1 VNEAVVA
8 LHNLAFLGGEAVK
21 AIIAAGAVSPLVALL
36 SCGPESEAA
45 EGAAGVLHN
54 LSCDSEG
61 SNAIIGEGAIPLLVA
76 LLSGGPDSEA
86 ADTAAQVLHNLT
98 CYGDEARKAIVEAGA
113 VPPLVALLSGGPG
126 PAAAQNAAE
135 ALRNLAFGTNSTPVL
150 EEVAR
155 TETDCSSWLLL
166 RAKLRECAS
175 ARLQA
180 AEEGTAV
187 AALEHAITLAAAVQV
202 DPAALDRARVR
213 LRELNDD
220 AERQERRESFGLG
233 SLELPAEFI
242 CPITMD
248 KMRGV
253 PPPPL
258 PPTAL
263 AHRRHTRAPL
273 APQTRWWRPTATHT
287 SGRPSTRCSATATA

>member
-1 VNEAVVA
+1 MVLSNLACANEAKRS
-8 LHNLAFLGGEAVK
+8 E
-21 AIIAAGAVSPLVALL
+21 IIKEGAVRPLVKLL
-36 SCGPESEAA
+36 RGGPES
-45 EGAAGVLHN
+45 
-54 LSCDSEG
+54 
-61 SNAIIGEGAIPLLVA
+61 
-76 LLSGGPDSEA
+76 
-86 ADTAAQVLHNLT
+86 
-98 CYGDEARKAIVEAGA
+98 
-113 VPPLVALLSGGPG
+113 
-126 PAAAQNAAE
+126 AAAQNAAG
-135 ALRNLAFGTNSTPVL
+135 ALENLASGANPSAVL

-155 TETDCSSWLLL
+155 TETDCSSWEVL

-187 AALEHAITLAAAVQV
+187 AALERAITLAAAVQV
-202 DPAALDRARVR
+202 DGAALDRARAR
-213 LRELNDD
+213 LREINGD

-258 PPTAL
+258 PPAAL
-263 AHRRHTRAPL
+263 AHRRRTRAPL

-287 SGRPSTRCSATATA
+287 SGRPSSRCSATATA